1 MEDIIWHFFS
11 ARVTL
16 VSLCYSILM
25 QQTNSERIFE
35 IDPVVL
41 EFLRNKHPK
50 IQHSFLSNISIVFII
65 TQTDALENN
74 GERWY
79 ENKEEQILR
88 GDACFAKLF
97 VDPKQ
102 VLFQR
107 YC

>member
-1 MEDIIWHFFS
+1 MFFLLPIVYRTHEMKDII
-11 ARVTL
+11 
-16 VSLCYSILM
+16 
-25 QQTNSERIFE
+25 EKRIFE
-35 IDPVVL
+35 IGPVVL

-74 GERWY
+74 GERCY
-79 ENKEEQILR
+79 ENKDEQILR

-97 VDPKQ
+97 ADPKQ